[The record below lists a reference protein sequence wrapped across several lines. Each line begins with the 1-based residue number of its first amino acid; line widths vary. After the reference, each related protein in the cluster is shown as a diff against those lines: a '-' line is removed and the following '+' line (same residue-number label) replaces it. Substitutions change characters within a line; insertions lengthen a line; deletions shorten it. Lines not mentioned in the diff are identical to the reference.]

1 MESQSNCS
9 AQKRRL
15 GRWLAGYKNMNVEAR
30 DGIPVTSCEEGER
43 PEDPCADCM
52 SHHVLFSAKKAIVT
66 LTP

>member
-1 MESQSNCS
+1 
-9 AQKRRL
+9 
-15 GRWLAGYKNMNVEAR
+15 MNVEAR
-30 DGIPVTSCEEGER
+30 DGIPVTSYEEGER